1 MSREKAGAEGRK
13 DGGGG
18 VSASQ
23 ISVWGIQRAAAC
35 AGDAA
40 AALAGSSL

>member
-1 MSREKAGAEGRK
+1 M
-13 DGGGG
+13 GGGEYLLHRSVCG
-18 VSASQ
+18 VS
-23 ISVWGIQRAAAC
+23 RAAAC